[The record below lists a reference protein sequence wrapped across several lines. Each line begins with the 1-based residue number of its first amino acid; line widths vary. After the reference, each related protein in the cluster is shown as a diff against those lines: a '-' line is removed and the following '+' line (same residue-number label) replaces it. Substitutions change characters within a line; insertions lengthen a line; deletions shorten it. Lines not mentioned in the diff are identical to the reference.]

1 MTVWLLV
8 VEEGLPFSGV
18 FDPQTHGK
26 GMQRGKG
33 SSPYLL
39 ANRIFTKK
47 QNKKPFDPRLFY
59 DFK

>member
-33 SSPYLL
+33 SSPYRTGKSHLHQK
-39 ANRIFTKK
+39 AK
-47 QNKKPFDPRLFY
+47 QKAF
-59 DFK
+59 